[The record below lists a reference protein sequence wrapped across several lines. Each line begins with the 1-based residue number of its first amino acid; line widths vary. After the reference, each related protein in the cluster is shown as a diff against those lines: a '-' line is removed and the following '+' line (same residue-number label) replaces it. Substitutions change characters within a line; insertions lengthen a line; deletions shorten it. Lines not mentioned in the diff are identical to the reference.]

1 MNLEWRPTLLHL
13 SIVVALFSLYQFL
26 PEYHSGNLAR
36 ILVLCVYAMG
46 FNILFGYTGL
56 LSLGHALFFSA
67 GMYGLGLSIQFF
79 GFSPIPAMLAGLL
92 TALVFSVVIGF
103 LALRTTGVAF
113 MIVTLMF
120 AQAGY
125 LTILAA
131 GTYTRGDEGF
141 VIQQSE
147 RILFGIDLTA
157 PDNRYYFAVILFS
170 ICFLLLLLGYDV
182 QRYKLIAIVLS
193 GVLAGCSG
201 AAYALLFGYAGATFA
216 TVQYSILPL
225 LWVLVGGAGTT
236 IGPLIGTV
244 FMFYLID
251 YASEFT
257 SAYMLIA
264 GVVLIIVTLFA
275 PQGLAGVLRKRLM
288 PWLP

>member
-1 MNLEWRPTLLHL
+1 M
-13 SIVVALFSLYQFL
+13 
-26 PEYHSGNLAR
+26 
-36 ILVLCVYAMG
+36 
-46 FNILFGYTGL
+46 
-56 LSLGHALFFSA
+56 
-67 GMYGLGLSIQFF
+67 
-79 GFSPIPAMLAGLL
+79 
-92 TALVFSVVIGF
+92 
-103 LALRTTGVAF
+103 
-113 MIVTLMF
+113 
-120 AQAGY
+120 
-125 LTILAA
+125 
-131 GTYTRGDEGF
+131 
-141 VIQQSE
+141 
-147 RILFGIDLTA
+147 
-157 PDNRYYFAVILFS
+157 
-170 ICFLLLLLGYDV
+170 LGYDV
-182 QRYKLIAIVLS
+182 QRYKLIAVVLS

-264 GVVLIIVTLFA
+264 GVVLIVVTLFA

>member
-113 MIVTLMF
+113 MIVTLM
-120 AQAGY
+120 
-125 LTILAA
+125 
-131 GTYTRGDEGF
+131 
-141 VIQQSE
+141 S
-147 RILFGIDLTA
+147 
-157 PDNRYYFAVILFS
+157 VILFS
-170 ICFLLLLLGYDV
+170 ICFLLLWMVVRSGYGRTLIAIRENEERAIMLGYDV